1 MAALGE
7 GVRAAFHFYFT
18 AGYPETQRLLVD
30 VVRLLV
36 ITRSSAEALPWV
48 FRAWV
53 LRGNILAPELLLSPL
68 SPCSAPG
75 SDDGVTEGWRSGA
88 NYVPGSE

>member
-53 LRGNILAPELLLSPL
+53 LRGNILAPELLLSQL
-68 SPCSAPG
+68 GRNKSIII
-75 SDDGVTEGWRSGA
+75 SDKQTNSSFSQKPRLVE
-88 NYVPGSE
+88 